1 MIAPS
6 ERALMAQMGR
16 KLLQVINDWWA
27 KSAITFAIA
36 AFVYYAG
43 VVQTESRIA
52 ADCRFAAAFRVDI
65 QAFTCQRK
73 L

>member
-6 ERALMAQMGR
+6 ERAVVTDMAKKMME
-16 KLLQVINDWWA
+16 VIHAWWA
-27 KSAITFAIA
+27 KSIVTFAIA
-36 AFVYYAG
+36 AFAYYAG
-43 VVQTESRIA
+43 IAQTESRIA

>member
-1 MIAPS
+1 VIAPS
-6 ERALMAQMGR
+6 ERALMAEML
-16 KLLQVINDWWA
+16 KKIMQVINDWWA
-27 KSAITFAIA
+27 KSAVTFAIA
-36 AFVYYAG
+36 AFAYYAG
-43 VVQTESRIA
+43 IVQTESRIA

>member
-1 MIAPS
+1 VIAPS

-16 KLLQVINDWWA
+16 KTMQVINDWWA
-27 KSAITFAIA
+27 RSAVTFAIA
-36 AFVYYAG
+36 AFAYYAG

>member
-1 MIAPS
+1 M
-6 ERALMAQMGR
+6 
-16 KLLQVINDWWA
+16 QVINDWWA
-27 KSAITFAIA
+27 KSAVTFAIA
-36 AFVYYAG
+36 AFAYYAG

>member
-6 ERALMAQMGR
+6 ERALMAQMAR
-16 KLLQVINDWWA
+16 KAMDVINDWWA

-36 AFVYYAG
+36 AFAYYAG

>member
-16 KLLQVINDWWA
+16 KTMQVINDWWA
-27 KSAITFAIA
+27 KSAVTFAIA
-36 AFVYYAG
+36 AFAYYAG

>member
-16 KLLQVINDWWA
+16 KMLQVINDWWA

-36 AFVYYAG
+36 AFAYYAG

>member
-16 KLLQVINDWWA
+16 KMLEVINDWWA

-36 AFVYYAG
+36 AFAYYAG

-52 ADCRFAAAFRVDI
+52 ADCRFASAFRVDI

>member
-16 KLLQVINDWWA
+16 KMLEVINEWWA

-36 AFVYYAG
+36 AFAYYAG

-52 ADCRFAAAFRVDI
+52 ADCRFASAFRVDI
-65 QAFTCQRK
+65 QAFNCQRK

>member
-1 MIAPS
+1 MT
-6 ERALMAQMGR
+6 QMGR
-16 KLLQVINDWWA
+16 KTMQVINEWWA

-36 AFVYYAG
+36 AFAYYAG
-43 VVQTESRIA
+43 IVQTESRIA

>member
-16 KLLQVINDWWA
+16 KMLEVINDWWA

-36 AFVYYAG
+36 DFAYYAG

>member
-16 KLLQVINDWWA
+16 KMLEVINDWWA

-36 AFVYYAG
+36 AFAYYAG
-43 VVQTESRIA
+43 VVQTESKIA
-52 ADCRFAAAFRVDI
+52 ADCRFASAFRVDI

>member
-6 ERALMAQMGR
+6 ERALMAEMGR
-16 KLLQVINDWWA
+16 KLLQLINEWWA

-36 AFVYYAG
+36 AFAYYAG

-52 ADCRFAAAFRVDI
+52 ADCRFASAFRVDI

>member
-1 MIAPS
+1 VIAPS
-6 ERALMAQMGR
+6 ERALMADMA
-16 KLLQVINDWWA
+16 KKAMKVINDWWA
-27 KSAITFAIA
+27 KSAVTFAIA
-36 AFVYYAG
+36 AFAYYAG
-43 VVQTESRIA
+43 ITQTESRIA

>member
-1 MIAPS
+1 MIAKVLKQGV
-6 ERALMAQMGR
+6 EAIHR
-16 KLLQVINDWWA
+16 WWA
-27 KSAITFAIA
+27 RSVFTIA
-36 AFVYYAG
+36 LAVLGYYIG
-43 VVQTESRIA
+43 TVQTESRIA

>member
-6 ERALMAQMGR
+6 ERALMTQMGR
-16 KLLQVINDWWA
+16 KTMQVINEWWA
-27 KSAITFAIA
+27 KSAVTFAIA
-36 AFVYYAG
+36 AFSYYAG
-43 VVQTESRIA
+43 VAQTESRIA

>member
-16 KLLQVINDWWA
+16 KTMQVINDWWA
-27 KSAITFAIA
+27 KSIVTFAIA
-36 AFVYYAG
+36 AFAYYAG
-43 VVQTESRIA
+43 VVQTENRIA

>member
-16 KLLQVINDWWA
+16 KMLEVINDWWA

-36 AFVYYAG
+36 AFAYYPG

-52 ADCRFAAAFRVDI
+52 ADCRIASAFRVDI
-65 QAFTCQRK
+65 QSITSQRK

>member
-6 ERALMAQMGR
+6 ERALMTQMGR
-16 KLLQVINDWWA
+16 KTMQVINDWWA
-27 KSAITFAIA
+27 KSAVTFAIA
-36 AFVYYAG
+36 AFAYYAG

>member
-6 ERALMAQMGR
+6 ERDMIAKVLKQGVVAIHR
-16 KLLQVINDWWA
+16 WWA
-27 KSAITFAIA
+27 RSVFTIA
-36 AFVYYAG
+36 LALLGYYIG
-43 VVQTESRIA
+43 TVQTESRIA

>member
-16 KLLQVINDWWA
+16 KMLEVINDWWA

-36 AFVYYAG
+36 AFAYYAG

>member
-1 MIAPS
+1 
-6 ERALMAQMGR
+6 MAQMGR
-16 KLLQVINDWWA
+16 KMFEVINDWWA

-36 AFVYYAG
+36 AFAYYAG

>member
-6 ERALMAQMGR
+6 ERALMAQMAR
-16 KLLQVINDWWA
+16 KAMDVINDWWA

-36 AFVYYAG
+36 AFAYYAG

-52 ADCRFAAAFRVDI
+52 ADCRFASAFRVDI

>member
-16 KLLQVINDWWA
+16 KMLEVINDWWA

-36 AFVYYAG
+36 AFAYYAG

-65 QAFTCQRK
+65 QAFICQRK

>member
-6 ERALMAQMGR
+6 ERDMIAKVLKQGVEAIHRWWARSVFTIALMI
-16 KLLQVINDWWA
+16 L
-27 KSAITFAIA
+27 S
-36 AFVYYAG
+36 YYIG
-43 VVQTESRIA
+43 TVQTESRIA
-52 ADCRFAAAFRVDI
+52 SDCRFAAAFRVDI